1 MRDLSLD
8 FFMAAKALSDI
19 RRKFI
24 VLNYAKETGNVS
36 KACRFIMVYQEKLT
50 INRNKYIKN
59 EEQAFVN
66 LKYYPY
72 NLTI

>member
-8 FFMAAKALSDI
+8 FFYGSKSTI
-19 RRKFI
+19 RHQTKFI

-50 INRNKYIKN
+50 INGNKYIKN